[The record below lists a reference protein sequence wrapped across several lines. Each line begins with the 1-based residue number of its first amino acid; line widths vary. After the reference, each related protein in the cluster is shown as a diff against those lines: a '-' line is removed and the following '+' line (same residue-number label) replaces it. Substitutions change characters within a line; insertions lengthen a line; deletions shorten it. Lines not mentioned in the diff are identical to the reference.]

1 MSKKDKKQEI
11 VMMPDT
17 GEIKTDDEPM
27 FESEAYTAPQPEAG
41 SDVTVLKPV
50 GTGGPVPI
58 VAPKHNTVQLQ
69 PIVVPL
75 AVVPYMTQD
84 SNVLRTDGRGQNVYA
99 QATVESDEAT
109 DFQTISARKVKKQ
122 VKVQPRIFAL
132 VTFLLSALTVLPFI
146 LSYFMPKIGN
156 ISIEVFNVIG
166 LIKGWVANGFEL
178 HPLANLDY
186 VVVAGLSAILTV
198 VSLVA
203 IIVGRYPRAF
213 NFIFSLASAA
223 ALVALLV
230 KWLIDKSFVAQEKVA
245 FLVVLVLSLVNFVLT
260 IVFSILMNKLD
271 DKMENAENMSREI

>member
-11 VMMPDT
+11 VMTPDT

-84 SNVLRTDGRGQNVYA
+84 SSVLRTDGRGQNVYA

-122 VKVQPRIFAL
+122 VKIQPRIFAL

-245 FLVVLVLSLVNFVLT
+245 FLVVLVLSLVNLVLT